1 MGFDDDDCDNDN
13 DDDEDTS
20 TYKKPNLQTRLQSGM
35 NLQICFMNESPADN
49 DSDLNR
55 SPRQFEESDNIKVVA
70 KAGDIVDSD
79 VSIEMRVSY
88 KYVL

>member
-1 MGFDDDDCDNDN
+1 
-13 DDDEDTS
+13 
-20 TYKKPNLQTRLQSGM
+20 M
-35 NLQICFMNESPADN
+35 NKSPADN

-79 VSIEMRVSY
+79 VSIETPRVSY
-88 KYVL
+88 KKNYE